1 MKVYRVIG
9 EIARRSDIVVL
20 PVQCPHC
27 GTYNNIMSSQFAL
40 KGQMLCVGCMIP
52 GAEFYDPAF
61 EGDTLCWEVYA
72 TDSQGRDLDVAAMEQ
87 AIKDNPEC
95 IPVVLREDDNSES
108 LSSL

>member
-20 PVQCPHC
+20 PVQCPC

-52 GAEFYDPAF
+52 GGEFYDPKF
-61 EGDTLCWEVYA
+61 EGDILNWEVHA
-72 TDSQGRDLDVAAMEQ
+72 TDSQGREYDVAAMQQ

-95 IPVVLREDDNSES
+95 IPVVLKET
-108 LSSL
+108 